1 MMPCGSGSRACR
13 RFPFLGVSVH
23 KSWLAKNRDQAQ
35 ALYNAYKQAADW
47 VTANPSDAA
56 KIIAEA
62 TKIPAAALE
71 DVLRSGR
78 IGLRGAACRQR
89 QGHRAGRPAAALQT
103 KQVDKVPAA
112 DGFFYTG
119 LK

>member
-1 MMPCGSGSRACR
+1 LPPL
-13 RFPFLGVSVH
+13 PFLGVSVH
-23 KSWLAKNRDQAQ
+23 KSWLAKNREQAQ

-47 VTANPSDAA
+47 VLANPSDAA
-56 KIIAEA
+56 RIISEA

-78 IGLRGAACRQR
+78 IGLRVQPALNGKDTVLAALQL
-89 QGHRAGRPAAALQT
+89 ALQT